1 MNFCGVVSIDL
12 FLCRSSF
19 IGQYQKRQIYMQH
32 SRALLILPLV
42 ELIRINRFLVTYT
55 LIVLISS
62 SKPFSLMMNVVISN

>member
-1 MNFCGVVSIDL
+1 
-12 FLCRSSF
+12 
-19 IGQYQKRQIYMQH
+19 MQH

-55 LIVLISS
+55 LTVLISS